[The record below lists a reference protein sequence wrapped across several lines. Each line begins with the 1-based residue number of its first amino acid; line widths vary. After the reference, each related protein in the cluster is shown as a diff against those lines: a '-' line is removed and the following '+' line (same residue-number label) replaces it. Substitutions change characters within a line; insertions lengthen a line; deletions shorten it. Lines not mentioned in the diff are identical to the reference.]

1 MSIPA
6 PTTDDQKAIWNEIHA
21 PPTDPLKITFDPN
34 TDTK

>member
-6 PTTDDQKAIWNEIHA
+6 PTTDDQKKIWAEIHA
-21 PPTDPLKITFDPN
+21 PPTDPLKITFDPK